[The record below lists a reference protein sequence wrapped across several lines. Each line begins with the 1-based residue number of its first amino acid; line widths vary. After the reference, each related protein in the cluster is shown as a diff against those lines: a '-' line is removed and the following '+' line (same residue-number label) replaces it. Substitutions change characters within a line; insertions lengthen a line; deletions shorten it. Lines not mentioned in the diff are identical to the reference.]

1 MPPPTHRP
9 TLDEVCRTVAVE
21 LGVRQVGAE
30 DRLVDDLG
38 VESMDLVSIL
48 SAIED
53 RWGIATG
60 EADLRAVRTVADL
73 HRLVERL
80 AG

>member
-1 MPPPTHRP
+1 MASPS
-9 TLDEVCRTVAVE
+9 LDEIRSVVAVE
-21 LGVRQVGAE
+21 LGVRQVRAE

-38 VESMDLVSIL
+38 VESMDLVAIL
-48 SAIED
+48 AAIED

-60 EADLRAVRTVADL
+60 KADLGTVRTVADL
-73 HRLVERL
+73 HHLVGRL